1 MARRNVDLVISAK
14 DEAEKV
20 LRQITAAL
28 DDFTASSRGT
38 STGAEK
44 TEGSLAK
51 LGVAISKL
59 QKDLGGLEVA
69 EKLGGELRKAE
80 KELSRLDAQFDQT
93 SAEAAQLGKRLD
105 QTGAQAERFASKLQ
119 GAKAALDR
127 QKGAIRDAKVNQR
140 ELAAAY
146 AQAEAAQAKLTARQ
160 AQLPALIERQTAALD
175 KAKQRYQE
183 LAARIESTVE
193 PSKTLQTQFDASA
206 RAVDQNAAKLA
217 KLSTEYSDI
226 AGQVRAAGSAMTI
239 FATQSQQA
247 AANVAKQERVLAKIE
262 DNLVGVKA
270 QAAAAG
276 GEQSRLAGKFAQATQ
291 SLAQQ
296 QQVIDRAESNYVD
309 LAQAA
314 GRADAALESLSA
326 QSLGRLAQELKNQR
340 RETLSAKR
348 EYVELSQAAT
358 QLATN
363 IGRVGVP
370 TREMAEQFARTVV
383 AAGRAKT
390 EYQEQRV
397 ALELMGRAYREVGTD
412 ISSINGVQ
420 GRFQAIL
427 AQTSA
432 NLSQNAAAAQKADRA
447 LDGLYQ
453 ASNRVTGSLSG
464 VSSGA
469 TRVAAAN
476 ERAATATGRLAA
488 AYREFY
494 GDTRR
499 SLSLLQRIRGEV
511 LSLVAAYGGLFG
523 VISVLQGT
531 VKAYEQLEAAQS
543 RLTVA
548 VGGDQAAATQ
558 ELDFLRRT
566 ADRLGVSFGVLS
578 QEYSKF
584 AIATKGTRLEG
595 AATREIFVS
604 VAEAARVNRSSTE
617 EMAGVFTALTQI
629 VSKGAVQMEEL
640 RQQLGDRL
648 PGALQLMADGI
659 GVTTA
664 ELIKMLEQGEVTSDA
679 LLPFARELT
688 ERFGPGLAQALTS
701 TSTAIGRLGNEAFEA
716 LLRFGQAGFLEAFT
730 ELAQTITT
738 TLQSADFQTF
748 SDNASAAI
756 SKLVNFISFGVENFD
771 ILAAA
776 ITAFLALRLTPVVL
790 AVAAG
795 FRDFGRDILSAAV
808 ATKAAGAAASGAT
821 GRIAAMGVAVSRLR
835 VALTALLSTTGIG
848 LLVAA
853 VGAGIALWATE
864 ADSATEA
871 LIEHERIVDEI
882 KNTYDATGGAVKR
895 FGEEVVKSIKVTDAR
910 KNLRELQEAFKDSIA
925 VFNTVEGQEGGSFA
939 TRFFG
944 KNLGR
949 GAAKEMVDEIER
961 LIKKANEGEIEMTD
975 LADEID
981 KVAENFKDGDEA
993 TRRYAEG
1000 LVAAATQIKN
1010 NADAVRRA
1018 ELVIVALT
1026 GTQEEQAVAL
1036 LELNGALKESAAAQE
1051 TAAEKA
1057 EKFDAAMQSIQETI
1071 PKVKEELEFLEKS
1084 KALEGMLLTAIQA
1097 AQSWGDVAQAIKAV
1111 GQAQGALNADFGNSI
1126 AGVAAGSTGIE
1137 AAAALL
1143 RSLEGFRAT
1152 PYFDVN
1158 ALRTGFGS
1166 DTITLSDGTIKK
1178 VTAGM
1183 RVSVEDANR
1192 DLLRRIGTEFE
1203 PIARRGAGSSRF
1215 DTFNPQQQAALISIA
1230 YNYGEIPG
1238 RIVEAVRSGTNEQ
1251 IAAAIRALGSD
1262 NGGVNSSRRNKE
1274 AALFLATDPVDDA
1287 VARQEAEAKKL
1298 AEDKRRAEEDAA
1310 KEAQRAQ
1317 EATDQ
1322 RLADGAFEISQQEL
1336 INQGKER
1343 QAAIEEAVRAARAD
1357 DPNIT
1362 QEELQAIRDQTAA
1375 VFDLEQ
1381 AKKNSTTASEK
1392 AAAAEKEV
1400 NNLLGIRRA
1409 LEDQLDLARKQGD
1422 QDQAENLR
1430 LKIGEVNAELLAAI
1444 ENAKLMWQ
1452 AVGGSEA
1459 QAAIAQLETARIET
1473 QNFGQDAANAYLQWE
1488 RVGDLFVQG
1497 LSGAFTTFA
1506 KKVAEGE
1513 SATKAARDAFL
1524 QFASDFLIQIAQM
1537 IIQQAIFNALKS
1549 AFGGTGFGAAI
1560 GLGHTGG
1567 LVGGSRV
1574 GSGNGS
1580 RKISP
1585 AMFASAPRYHSGG
1598 IVGLKPGEV
1607 PIIAQQGEEMLTRDD
1622 PRHMLNGGGQK
1633 AAGPAPKGDTR
1644 IVNAFDATS
1653 FLEQALKSREGEE
1666 VILNYFTANR
1676 GTIKTALGS

>member
-206 RAVDQNAAKLA
+206 RAVDQNVAKLA

-469 TRVAAAN
+469 TRVASAN

-756 SKLVNFISFGVENFD
+756 SKLVNFISFAVENFD
-771 ILAAA
+771 VLAAA

-835 VALTALLSTTGIG
+835 VALTALLSTNGIG

-1000 LVAAATQIKN
+1000 LVAAATQIKD
-1010 NADAVRRA
+1010 NAQAVRRA

-1026 GTQEEQAVAL
+1026 GTLEEQEAAL
-1036 LELNGALKESAAAQE
+1036 LELNGSLKESAAAQE

-1057 EKFDAAMQSIQETI
+1057 ERFDAALKEIQGTI
-1071 PKVKEELEFLEKS
+1071 PGVKAELELLEKS
-1084 KALEGMLLTAIQA
+1084 KAIESLLLTAIQA
-1097 AQSWGDVAQAIKAV
+1097 AQSWGEV
-1111 GQAQGALNADFGNSI
+1111 G
-1126 AGVAAGSTGIE
+1126 
-1137 AAAALL
+1137 
-1143 RSLEGFRAT
+1143 
-1152 PYFDVN
+1152 
-1158 ALRTGFGS
+1158 
-1166 DTITLSDGTIKK
+1166 
-1178 VTAGM
+1178 
-1183 RVSVEDANR
+1183 
-1192 DLLRRIGTEFE
+1192 
-1203 PIARRGAGSSRF
+1203 
-1215 DTFNPQQQAALISIA
+1215 
-1230 YNYGEIPG
+1230 
-1238 RIVEAVRSGTNEQ
+1238 
-1251 IAAAIRALGSD
+1251 AAIRAAATAQTSLDNDFASGSIVDRIIGVESGGNPNAKNPQSSATGLGQFIESTWLRLFKKNFPSMASSMTDAAILELRKDAKLSRDMVKLLLQENAAILRQAGQTLSD
-1262 NGGVNSSRRNKE
+1262 PNLYLAHFLGPGGAIKLLNSAPGTTANELFPSSVIESNASVLDGKTREQIIAWATRKVGISETELGIQEQVIDLQRKE
-1274 AALFLATDPVDDA
+1274 
-1287 VARQEAEAKKL
+1287 
-1298 AEDKRRAEEDAA
+1298 AEDKRKAAEDAA
-1310 KEAQRAQ
+1310 KEVQDQRQ
-1317 EATDQ
+1317 ATQD

-1392 AAAAEKEV
+1392 AAEAEKEV

-1409 LEDQLDLARKQGD
+1409 LEDQLDLARQQGD

-1444 ENAKLMWQ
+1444 ENAKLMWE

-1513 SATKAARDAFL
+1513 SATDAARAAFL
-1524 QFASDFLIQIAQM
+1524 QFASDFLLQIAQM
-1537 IIQQAIFNALKS
+1537 ILQQAIFNALRS
-1549 AFGGTGFGAAI
+1549 VLGGTGFGAAI

-1574 GSGNGS
+1574 GSGNGT
-1580 RKISP
+1580 RRVSP

-1622 PRHMLNGGGQK
+1622 PRHVLNGGGRTETGQEK
-1633 AAGPAPKGDTR
+1633 ISVKVINALSSEDLVVEGLSTR
-1644 IVNAFDATS
+1644 RGEQTILNFIRNNRDAVNA
-1653 FLEQALKSREGEE
+1653 E
-1666 VILNYFTANR
+1666 LNA
-1676 GTIKTALGS
+1676 